1 MAAGDI
7 AHYRIPFQTMTAS
20 AVSNVLAGNVVVA
33 DSMAI
38 AVHNGILEVVVVKA
52 A

>member
-7 AHYRIPFQTMTAS
+7 NTYVV
-20 AVSNVLAGNVVVA
+20 AVDDDGTKLAAALAGNVVVA
-33 DSMAI
+33 DDVTMCSLPGNR
-38 AVHNGILEVVVVKA
+38 VCVVVVKA